1 MRTAPPNYSVPPFCT
16 KCKGHGNLV
25 RHTANA
31 TRMTITVP
39 PHGSPWS
46 GTVDR
51 SKAARI
57 QAIEPVEC
65 PRCRGDGHEQTQQYN
80 NPGG

>member
-1 MRTAPPNYSVPPFCT
+1 MPNTIQRTAPPDYPVPTFCT
-16 KCKGHGNLV
+16 KCHGYGNLV

-31 TRMTITVP
+31 TRMMVHVP
-39 PHGSPWS
+39 PNGSPWS

-57 QAIEPVEC
+57 QAIEPTQC
-65 PRCRGDGHEQTQQYN
+65 PRCNGTGHHEDA
-80 NPGG
+80 